1 MPSLIDLRRRI
12 RAVKNTQQITKA
24 MKMVAASKL
33 RRAQERIMNARP
45 YAVQMQRVLADVASR
60 VDPSLHPLLAVR
72 DGPADRPDRGVGPG
86 PARSAEASGGHDA
99 PAGRA
104 QGHAGRPTLVIVV
117 TADKGLCGS
126 FNTNAIKGAAA
137 YVLESGARCLLG
149 LVGRKGRDFF
159 GRRGFEVRFEQVG
172 LFQTLR
178 YEDGQGVARLAI
190 EAFVSA
196 EVDRVVLVYNEFKS
210 VISQRV
216 VVAPLLP
223 LVRGEVEEA
232 PAERGETAWA
242 RPASQIDY
250 LYEPSAQEIFNALL
264 PRYVE
269 VQVYRA
275 LLESNAAFFAAQM
288 TAMDTATKNSADM
301 IGTLTLY
308 MNKVRQAAI
317 TREIIEVVSG
327 AQAL

>member
-33 RRAQERIMNARP
+33 RRAQDRIMNARP
-45 YAVQMQRVLADVASR
+45 YAVQMQRVLRSVAGR
-60 VDPSLHPLLAVR
+60 VDPSLHPLLTVR
-72 DGPADRPDRGVGPG
+72 ERRPD
-86 PARSAEASGGHDA
+86 SK
-99 PAGRA
+99 
-104 QGHAGRPTLVIVV
+104 TLVIIV

-126 FNTNAIKGAAA
+126 FNTNAIKGAGGFIVA
-137 YVLESGARCLLG
+137 SPKPCTLG
-149 LVGRKGRDFF
+149 LVGRKGREYF
-159 GRRGFEVRFEQVG
+159 GRRGFPVMFEQVG
-172 LFQTLR
+172 IFQRLR
-178 YEDGQGVARLAI
+178 FEDARAI
-190 EAFVSA
+190 AQAAVDAFIA
-196 EVDRVVLVYNEFKS
+196 GRVDRVMLIYNEFKS
-210 VISQRV
+210 VMTQRV
-216 VVAPLLP
+216 VVDQLLP
-223 LVRGEVEEA
+223 IVRSDVEGGAAVAA
-232 PAERGETAWA
+232 PGTVEGANVE
-242 RPASQIDY
+242 Y
-250 LYEPSAQEIFNALL
+250 LYEPSAQEIFNQLL

-301 IGTLTLY
+301 LASLTLY

-327 AQAL
+327 AEAL